1 MKNILSCSEYPKKL
15 VGTSLK
21 GLRVS
26 WVDNKEVE
34 KIARIKWD
42 RKSEEGL

>member
-15 VGTSLK
+15 VETSLK

-26 WVDNKEVE
+26 WVDNQEGGKV
-34 KIARIKWD
+34 ARIKWD